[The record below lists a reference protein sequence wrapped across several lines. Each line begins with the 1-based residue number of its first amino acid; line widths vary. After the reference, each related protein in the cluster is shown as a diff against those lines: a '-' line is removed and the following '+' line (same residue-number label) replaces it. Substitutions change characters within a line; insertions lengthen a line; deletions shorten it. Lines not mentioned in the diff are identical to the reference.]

1 MIFTPGEKQAFEAG
15 ATAANLKFDLMIGKV
30 AIANITL
37 RYKGDFRSAPNF
49 NAVMTDE
56 FKKLYKG

>member
-1 MIFTPGEKQAFEAG
+1 
-15 ATAANLKFDLMIGKV
+15 V
-30 AIANITL
+30 L

-49 NAVMTDE
+49 NATMTDE